1 MAAVIEVLETTAGV
15 SGGAALGQGS
25 KFTRTFLVTFDG
37 INKSPAAACLASDG
51 VNSVPAYG
59 TVHADDYKVYVID
72 KEAKPSEGGGGIHW
86 EVTVQYGR
94 PTVSA
99 NPSASPAA
107 PPDNAAG
114 SGSPPAAQTST
125 KITWGTWTRTT
136 AVVKDLNGAIFK
148 NSAGDLIDPTP
159 TREEENLQI
168 TYVRTQ
174 AGFSVQWLRNL
185 NDRININSI
194 TIGGYTFLPGTLKA
208 KISAEYPAGNSS
220 TAWQVTIVLQH
231 DPNGWDWSLLDAGYK
246 YLSSGNPREFRDGNL
261 PATKPRL
268 LDGSGGQ
275 LAGGGTPVYLSFRKH
290 WYADFAYLAL
300 DY

>member
-1 MAAVIEVLETTAGV
+1 MATVLEVLETTAGV

-25 KFTRTFLVTFDG
+25 KFTRTFLVTFSG
-37 INKSPAAACLASDG
+37 INKSPAAACLANDG
-51 VNSVPAYG
+51 INAVPDYG

-72 KEAKPSEGGGGIHW
+72 KEAKPADGGGGIYW

-94 PTVSA
+94 PTIAA

-107 PPDNAAG
+107 PPDNTAG
-114 SGSPPAAQTST
+114 SGSPPAPQVST
-125 KITWGTWTRTT
+125 KIQWGVWTRT
-136 AVVKDLNGAIFK
+136 VSPLKDLNGNVFR
-148 NSAGDLIDPTP
+148 NSAQDLIDPPP
-159 TREEENLQI
+159 TREEENIQI
-168 TYVRTQ
+168 TYTRTQ

-185 NDRININSI
+185 NNRININSI

-208 KISAEYPAGNSS
+208 KITADFPAGNSS

-231 DPNGWDWSLLDAGYK
+231 DPDGWDWSLLDAGYK
-246 YLSSGNPREFRDGNL
+246 YLSGGNTREFRDNNL
-261 PATKPRL
+261 PATKPHL
-268 LDGSGGQ
+268 LDGSGGA
-275 LAGGGTPVYLSFRKH
+275 LGAGGTPVFLSFRKY